1 MSEEKPLL
9 LDKTLE
15 KWKGKRV
22 ALAVSGDHSF
32 TGTLEEFDE
41 EVIVL
46 ENVADIVGNRG
57 KSLIVKIDD
66 INWIM
71 LLE

>member
-1 MSEEKPLL
+1 MSEEKVAL

-46 ENVADIVGNRG
+46 ENVADVVGNRG